1 MLDKRGRD
9 IGEPTGE
16 VFYEP
21 ATPESVARNR
31 DNIPANKEMEM
42 RQFVQGVLAL
52 MKEKMPTDAVRATPV
67 D

>member
-9 IGEPTGE
+9 IGEPTVE

-31 DNIPANKEMEM
+31 DNIPANKEMEI

-52 MKEKMPTDAVRATPV
+52 MKEKMPTDAVRAAPV